1 MVMSEQENSILI
13 EFKRRIEK
21 RYPGEIARI
30 MIYGSKAR
38 GDATEESDIDV
49 LVVSRFDDW
58 KKADAIRAIG
68 YSLDIEIGSKL
79 SIQVLPEKHLDHLRA
94 EGFQFIENVD
104 REGVL
109 I

>member
-1 MVMSEQENSILI
+1 MSKQEEAIVKVFKNSL
-13 EFKRRIEK
+13 EE
-21 RYPGEIARI
+21 RYPGEILRVLVF
-30 MIYGSKAR
+30 GSKAR
-38 GDATEESDIDV
+38 GDATDKSDIDV

-79 SIQVLPEKHLDHLRA
+79 SIQVLSEKHLEHLRF
-94 EGFQFIENVD
+94 ERFQFIENVD
-104 REGVL
+104 RDSVL